1 MMSLEYL
8 REYRTYFDIGQS
20 WGVNESTAY
29 RIIRQIENILVRS
42 PEFALP
48 GKKQLLKSNQEL
60 EVIVIDVTETPIER
74 T

>member
-1 MMSLEYL
+1 MSLEYL